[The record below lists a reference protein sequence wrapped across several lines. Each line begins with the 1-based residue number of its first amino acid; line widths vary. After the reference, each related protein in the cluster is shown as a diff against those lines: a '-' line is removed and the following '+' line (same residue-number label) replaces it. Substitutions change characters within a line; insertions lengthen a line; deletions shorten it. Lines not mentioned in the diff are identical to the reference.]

1 MASAPENAVPPPL
14 RQPTLFISYA
24 SEDREA
30 ARRLRD
36 TLTAAGLDVWYD
48 ESELGGGDAWDQKIR
63 RQIRDCDYF
72 MPVISAA
79 TERRKEG
86 YFRRE
91 WRLAAERTLDMADDV
106 MFLLPVAID
115 GTSEASARVPDKFLA
130 VQWLHLPDGR
140 STPAL
145 EALCRRLSAGEH
157 SVPPPAPRGNARR
170 APPPVAAKTESAGG
184 KSAAREDGPPPMPPF
199 PHPPEKG
206 NLAHG
211 LKFLAEAFWWL
222 ITAAW
227 ILFKRAPKIF
237 RVLLSVWLAFAIVS
251 RCGRSGHRDDEEA
264 ARPPKP
270 PVTITDSAKIRQ
282 AIETATRKAED
293 TKTDSGADYVQKLAQ
308 GLVAGLKEA
317 AADDKRL
324 VLVPFTGQPG
334 DEAQAKRLGA
344 VFAPLYGRL
353 ALERKDDVGVVSA
366 PLKEE
371 TDAAIRERG
380 QELDAGFMLG
390 GWIQV
395 DNGVPVL
402 VVHLVKV
409 EDGALVWNGQFA
421 MEFLQSDPG
430 GVADKIATSVL
441 AAVPKE

>member
-63 RQIRDCDYF
+63 RQIRECDYF
-72 MPVISAA
+72 MPVISAT

-106 MFLLPVAID
+106 MFLLPVTID
-115 GTSEASARVPDKFLA
+115 GTSEAGARVPDKFLA

-145 EALCRRLSAGEH
+145 EALCRRLSVGDH
-157 SVPPPAPRGNARR
+157 SVPPPAPRTPVRLT
-170 APPPVAAKTESAGG
+170 APTG
-184 KSAAREDGPPPMPPF
+184 KAAARAAAATQDGPPPMPPF

-206 NLAHG
+206 GFGTG
-211 LKFLAEAFWWL
+211 LKFLAESLWWL

-237 RVLLSVWLAFAIVS
+237 RVLLSVWLAFAIIS
-251 RCGRSGHRDDEEA
+251 RCSRGDREQAAGH
-264 ARPPKP
+264 PPKP
-270 PVTITDSAKIRQ
+270 PVTLTDSATIRDAIEAATRQ
-282 AIETATRKAED
+282 AND
-293 TKTDSGADYVQKLAQ
+293 TKTTGGADYAQKLAQ
-308 GLVAGLKEA
+308 GIIAGLKDA
-317 AADDKRL
+317 SADDKRI
-324 VLVPFTGQPG
+324 VLVPFAGQPG
-334 DEAQAKRLGA
+334 DDAQAKQLGA
-344 VFAPLYGRL
+344 VFAALYGQL
-353 ALERKDDVGVVSA
+353 ALARKDDVGVASA
-366 PLKEE
+366 PLKAE
-371 TDAAIRERG
+371 TDAALRERG
-380 QELDAGFMLG
+380 QDLDARFMLG
-390 GWIQV
+390 GWIQL

-402 VVHLVKV
+402 VVHVVKV
-409 EDGALVWNGQFA
+409 EDGTTVWNGQFA
-421 MEFLQSDPG
+421 TDFIQSDPA
-430 GVADKIATSVL
+430 GVADKIATNAL
-441 AAVPKE
+441 AVVPKE